1 MTGFEAIVGVLSG
14 TLPASDG
21 VILASDTVWPGNG
34 QVALGPLER
43 AVASAGVVAVVVV
56 VRFLVRR
63 YRSRQDGD
71 LGTTKRLTLSS
82 VIAAST
88 AAGVLTVV
96 GLWGL
101 GDQLVA
107 AYGSLELAEQVPNIV
122 LAVIVLGGAYAL
134 TDFFGQIIREVVST
148 GKTVSTHQKQIIYRL
163 TQLAVYS
170 LAGLIV
176 IGLFTDNLGNLLVGA
191 GFLGIVVGMAAR
203 QTLGSVLAGIVLMFS
218 RPFEIG
224 DWIEFEENEGTVT
237 EITVF
242 HTRIQTFDGEYVTIP
257 NDRIANNPIIDRSRK
272 GRLRI
277 EVEVG
282 IDYDDD
288 PDHAADVAQEAMA
301 DLDDVRTAPRP
312 KVVAKRFG
320 DSSVVLGARFWIDQP
335 SARKRWRTQTAVIS
349 ALHDAFR
356 KEGITI
362 PFPQRTHGAR
372 SEGLSVTVGS
382 GGDAGSSG
390 EAAPGGNAASGSDAG
405 TGGSE

>member
-1 MTGFEAIVGVLSG
+1 MTGLGAFLAPTTEVAAVM
-14 TLPASDG
+14 PALVTDALL
-21 VILASDTVWPGNG
+21 VNDTIRPGNG
-34 QVALGPLER
+34 RVALGPLER
-43 AVASAGVVAVVVV
+43 AVASVGVAVVVIA
-56 VRFLVRR
+56 VRYLVRR
-63 YRSRQDGD
+63 YRRAQTGD
-71 LGTTKRLTLSS
+71 LGTTKRLALSS

-107 AYGSLELAEQVPNIV
+107 AYGSLALAEQVPNIV

-134 TDFFGQIIREVVST
+134 TDFLGQIIHEVVST
-148 GKTVSTHQKQIIYRL
+148 GKTISTHQKQIIYRL
-163 TQLAVYS
+163 TQLGVYS

-176 IGLFTDNLGNLLVGA
+176 IGLFTDNLGSLLVGA

-237 EITVF
+237 EITIF

-288 PDHAADVAQEAMA
+288 PDHAAEVAQEAMA
-301 DLDDVRTAPRP
+301 GIDNVRTAPRP

-320 DSSVVLGARFWIDQP
+320 DSAVVLGARFWIDQP

-349 ALHDAFR
+349 AIHGAFR
-356 KEGITI
+356 EEGITI

-382 GGDAGSSG
+382 GSDVTGANGGGRNGDAG
-390 EAAPGGNAASGSDAG
+390 AGGD
-405 TGGSE
+405 E